1 MRRHWT
7 LAPAVIALVLAMTG
21 AALAADFHGAWP
33 YQPLP
38 VGHFNTYV
46 TNNIPNGGMYWDFVE
61 MPLAMYVWGEDRWV
75 PLLATS
81 WEIQPPDRFVV
92 KLREG
97 VKWQDGSDFTAQDV
111 ITTFETGRL
120 MNWVVWNFVSEIQ
133 APDDHTV
140 VFVMETPSTVVVRY
154 ALRERIRAHSVY
166 GDFARRVRELVDR
179 GETRDSEAW
188 NALRVEFEQFRP
200 AQLVGTGPYRLDPG
214 RITEAQY
221 TLEKWDGSWIADQV
235 AFDRIVVYN
244 GETPTVTPLV
254 LAKEVDYAT
263 HGFPPAT
270 ELQFTRS
277 GIRVIRPPTYS
288 GPAIYFNFT
297 IPEFNRKEVRQA
309 IAHAIN
315 REENGIVSLGASG
328 VAVKYMSGMSDN
340 LAPIWLSE
348 SDLSGLNPYEYDL
361 QKAEE
366 LLLSIGYRRAPDGV
380 WMTETGKR
388 MEYELSM
395 PGEYADWSAA
405 AENAA
410 EQLTRF
416 GIKTTVRAI
425 NFNQHLID
433 VNEGRF
439 EMAIRAWG
447 AANPHPHFS
456 YVQNLFTHNITP
468 AAGGMKFPMV
478 QETESVGAI
487 DLQQAVVESA
497 EGLDESAHRALVT
510 RLAKAYNELLPN
522 VPLWER
528 YGNNPALDG
537 VRVTGWPAD
546 DHPYYGNSPYADA
559 FVTLMIFDGTLQPA
573 R

>member
-1 MRRHWT
+1 MRPHWIAMLLLAALT
-7 LAPAVIALVLAMTG
+7 LAPKG
-21 AALAADFHGAWP
+21 AAAAEFHGAWP
-33 YQPLP
+33 FQPPP

-46 TNNIPNGGMYWDFVE
+46 TNNIPAGGMYWDFIE
-61 MPLAMYVWGEDRWV
+61 MPLAMYVWAEDSWV

-81 WEIQPPDRFVV
+81 WEIQPPDRLVV

-97 VKWQDGSDFTAQDV
+97 VKWQDGTDFTAQDV

-140 VFVMETPSTVVVRY
+140 VFVMSTPSTVVVRY
-154 ALRERIRAHSVY
+154 VLRERIRAHSVY
-166 GDFARRVRELVDR
+166 GDFARRVQELVEQGHDR
-179 GETRDSEAW
+179 ESEAW

-200 AQLVGTGPYRLDPG
+200 AQLVGTGPFRLDPSL
-214 RITEAQY
+214 ITEAQY
-221 TLEKWDGSWIADQV
+221 TLEKWEGSWIADQV
-235 AFDRIVVYN
+235 AFDRIIVYN

-270 ELQFTRS
+270 ELQFSRS

-328 VAVKYMSGMSDN
+328 VAVKYMAGVSDN
-340 LAPIWLSE
+340 LAPLWLSE
-348 SDLSGLNPYEYDL
+348 EDLAQLNPYEYDL
-361 QKAEE
+361 AKAEE
-366 LLLSIGYRRAPDGV
+366 LLRSIGYTRAPDGV
-380 WMTETGKR
+380 WVTDTGRR

-416 GIKTTVRAI
+416 GIKITVRAV

-439 EMAIRAWG
+439 QMAIRGWG

-468 AAGGMKFPMV
+468 PTGGMKFPMV
-478 QETESVGAI
+478 QQTESVGTI
-487 DLQQAVVESA
+487 DLEEAVVRSA
-497 EGLDESAHRALVT
+497 EGLDEEAHRELVA
-510 RLAKAYNELLPN
+510 RVAKAYNELLPN

-537 VRVTGWPAD
+537 VRVTGWPPD

-559 FVTLMIFDGTLQPA
+559 FVTLMILDGTLRPA